1 MMIELDKPVVIVPFG
16 RFPHPGGMQVIDN
29 GAVERIMDQFSKW
42 ERDIVV
48 DYQHE
53 SLKECG
59 RAPAAGWVK
68 AKTAAVTKNGI
79 EAVIE
84 WTGEAREMIESK
96 NYLYLSP
103 VFEKEEGVIARLF
116 NLGLTNNP
124 NIQAM
129 APLVNQSTNQEILME
144 NKSKEQSLA
153 DNPEQAVQA
162 PENAPTLA
170 SLLGDVVAL
179 LGLTPDAGDE
189 EVITR
194 IKELAKETASK
205 RQSEIETL
213 VNDAVSAGKLRPSLS
228 DWAANLARSNPGSF
242 NTFLVNS
249 GPSAPLGG
257 VMTGG
262 NRARPRLSESESS
275 VCRLLGLDEKEYL
288 TLGDMR
294 TKGN

>member
-1 MMIELDKPVVIVPFG
+1 MTIKLDEPVVIVPFG
-16 RFPHPGGMQVIDN
+16 RFPHPGGMQMIDR

-42 ERDIVV
+42 DRDIVV

-68 AKTAAVTKNGI
+68 TKTAVVTENGI

-103 VFEKEEGVIARLF
+103 VFEKEEGAIARLF

-129 APLVNQSTNQEILME
+129 EPLVNQSTNQEILME
-144 NKSKEQSLA
+144 NKSKEQSLS
-153 DNPEQAVQA
+153 DNPEPNADS
-162 PENAPTLA
+162 APTLV

-179 LGLTPDAGDE
+179 LGLTPEAGDE
-189 EVITR
+189 EVIAR
-194 IKELAKETASK
+194 IKELADETASK
-205 RQSEIETL
+205 RQSEIETM
-213 VNDAVSAGKLRPSLS
+213 VNDAVSAGKLRPNLS
-228 DWAANLARSNPGSF
+228 GWAVNLARVNPGSF
-242 NTFLVNS
+242 ETFLINS

-262 NRARPRLSESESS
+262 HSARPGLSMSESS
-275 VCRLLGLDEKEYL
+275 VCRMLGLDEKEYL
-288 TLGDMR
+288 TLGDTQ
-294 TKGN
+294 TKDN

>member
-1 MMIELDKPVVIVPFG
+1 MTIKLDKPVVIVPFG
-16 RFPHPGGMQVIDN
+16 RFPHPGGMQIIDR

-68 AKTAAVTKNGI
+68 AKTAVVTQNGI

-129 APLVNQSTNQEILME
+129 EPLVNQSTNQEILME
-144 NKSKEQSLA
+144 NKSEESNPAESLA
-153 DNPEQAVQA
+153 PTEQD
-162 PENAPTLA
+162 APTLA
-170 SLLGDVVAL
+170 LLLGDVVAL
-179 LGLTPDAGDE
+179 LGLTPEAVDE
-189 EVITR
+189 EIIAK

-205 RQSEIETL
+205 RQGEIETL

-228 DWAANLARSNPGSF
+228 DWAVNLARVNPGSF
-242 NTFLVNS
+242 ETFLVNS

-262 NRARPRLSESESS
+262 ANARPRLSMSESS
-275 VCRLLGLDEKEYL
+275 VCRMLGLDEKEYL
-288 TLGDMR
+288 TFGDTQ
-294 TKGN
+294 TKDN